1 MHDMLL
7 MMKQNQL
14 LKVTVLIVL
23 AVNSICGNALKDDQ
37 IDNCAA
43 LVAAGKCRTD
53 IRDMNKNCQA
63 SCSLWRDKHMQRI
76 SFDLAN
82 QDVAFY
88 DLVANDATFH
98 PIDLEQFEGYI
109 TVLVTVAK
117 TCADSEV
124 SPKMMFDSM
133 ERFQKVWP
141 YSLKVLVFP
150 YEHPNVDYS
159 RKDCKSFEE
168 ELVKVDR
175 NINVMEMGNLNG
187 HGMNTIIAYLKSAM
201 QQETL
206 DVDTTLYFI
215 IDPDGREVEF
225 HYGKS
230 LQDIKDVLSYLMK
243 GYEL

>member
-1 MHDMLL
+1 
-7 MMKQNQL
+7 MMKRNQL
-14 LKVTVLIVL
+14 VKVVAFLIALVMTSVRGSLKE
-23 AVNSICGNALKDDQ
+23 DQ

-43 LVAAGKCRTD
+43 LVAAGKCKTD
-53 IRDMNKNCQA
+53 MHNMNNNCQA
-63 SCSLWRDKHMQRI
+63 SCSLWRDKYLQKV
-76 SFDLAN
+76 SFSLAD

-88 DLVANDATFH
+88 ELVANNATFH
-98 PIDLEQFEGYI
+98 PLDLEPFEGYI

-117 TCADSEV
+117 FCASSEV
-124 SPKMMFDSM
+124 SPKVMFDSI
-133 ERFQKVWP
+133 ERFQKIWP

-150 YEHPNVDYS
+150 YEHPNIDYS
-159 RKDCKSFEE
+159 GKDCRSFEE

-175 NINVMEMGNLNG
+175 NINIMEMGNLNG
-187 HGMNTIIAYLKSAM
+187 QGVNPIIDYLKSAM
-201 QQETL
+201 QQEVL

-215 IDPDGREVEF
+215 VDPDGREVEL